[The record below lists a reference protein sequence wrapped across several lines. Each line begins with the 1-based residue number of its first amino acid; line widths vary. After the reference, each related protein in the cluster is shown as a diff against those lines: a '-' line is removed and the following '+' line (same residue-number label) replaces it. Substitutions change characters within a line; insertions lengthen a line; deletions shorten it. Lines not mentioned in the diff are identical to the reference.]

1 MVESVTVY
9 SMAQSTTKY
18 SMAQSVKKNSLVES
32 VFFFKVVSYPL
43 SHPPNTSVCTHTHIS
58 SLNTFDANPLIEE
71 PTSLISVPSFTL
83 TKGMHLITPA
93 TLLSET
99 CTDSNH
105 YILNKKTQYSKYF
118 ALFSKCC
125 TLLYVFIAKQRKLL
139 LLLSFQKKY

>member
-1 MVESVTVY
+1 MTE
-9 SMAQSTTKY
+9 
-18 SMAQSVKKNSLVES
+18 SVKKNSLVES

-83 TKGMHLITPA
+83 TKETHLITPA

-105 YILNKKTQYSKYF
+105 YILNKKTSVFKVF
-118 ALFSKCC
+118 C
-125 TLLYVFIAKQRKLL
+125 TLFKMLYSHVCVHSKAKKIITVTILSKKILKRPCRK
-139 LLLSFQKKY
+139 FNQ